1 MVPMGSQDSPPN
13 SASGMLRQFI
23 ISDSIASQNQFQSQ
37 NFSVFGPD
45 LRGSNTF
52 SQSHGVLPSIKS
64 LEERMSR
71 SIDLV
76 QVPSA
81 VQESEIS
88 HTRHLMDLLGAANE
102 TNHQAQRLSLS
113 LGSRMLVPQFQ
124 YRQRSFNSDLM
135 SPSYLVPREEARE
148 AYNLGGEQVN
158 DDYSLTG
165 SGFPQSSTSLSRAST
180 SYGTES
186 FAVAIGNSR
195 YLKPAQSLLDEIV
208 HVSCQAVEISN
219 EKYVG
224 KLFPCGQ
231 RGSLRLSSELK
242 VELWGIG
249 LVQAEKHELQLKIA
263 KLIALLKEVE
273 GRYEKYYHQME
284 EVVSSFEEIAGLG
297 AAKSYTA
304 LALQAMS
311 KHFCNLRDAIVSQID
326 ETKRKFSRDLPK
338 ISTELSQLSLFDK
351 ETKHNRISLQ
361 QLGMMQSQRQAWRP
375 IRGLPETSVT
385 ILRSWLF
392 EHFLHPYP
400 NDYEKLMLAS
410 QAGLT
415 KNQVSNWFINA
426 RVRLWKPM
434 IEEMYK
440 EEFADHSED

>member
-13 SASGMLRQFI
+13 SASGMLHQFI

-76 QVPSA
+76 QVPLA

-88 HTRHLMDLLGAANE
+88 HSRHLMDLLGAANE

-113 LGSRMLVPQFQ
+113 LGSQMLVPQFQ

-135 SPSYLVPREEARE
+135 SPSYLVPREEVRE
-148 AYNLGGEQVN
+148 AYNLGGEQAN
-158 DDYSLTG
+158 DGYSLTG
-165 SGFPQSSTSLSRAST
+165 NGFPQSSTSLSRPST

-195 YLKPAQSLLDEIV
+195 YLKPAQSLLEEIV
-208 HVSCQAVEISN
+208 HVSCRAVEISN

-242 VELWGIG
+242 VERWDMG
-249 LVQAEKHELQLKIA
+249 LVQAEKHELQLTIA

-338 ISTELSQLSLFDK
+338 ISTEMSQLSLFDK
-351 ETKHNRISLQ
+351 ETKHNRISLR

-410 QAGLT
+410 QTGLT

>member
-113 LGSRMLVPQFQ
+113 LGSQMLVPQFQ

-165 SGFPQSSTSLSRAST
+165 
-180 SYGTES
+180 
-186 FAVAIGNSR
+186 NSR
-195 YLKPAQSLLDEIV
+195 YLKPAQSLLEEIV

-338 ISTELSQLSLFDK
+338 ISTELSQLSLVDK